1 MACHTIASKAVCPTS
16 MARDCAGASAPARAS
31 FMRGSSVIRPNRVTL
46 KVGGRN
52 SLKTCALLDG
62 NSATPPS
69 GGQNNGGGGV
79 GGPRFDDEAF
89 QIVGIPGV
97 EITPELRSQDGTVLA
112 EGLDVLKGT
121 LLDDGQ
127 VAQLETEDEELSL
140 ELAWD
145 PEKLIPDVV
154 PEEGIIERRMAE
166 RELEQKK
173 AKEEEERAERERL
186 RAELEEFRNSRTI
199 PSEPRL
205 LLQYL
210 LDTEINEL
218 EFEMTRVRPSLTP
231 EFFAH
236 VKEQVVDS
244 TPESERREQ
253 LEGMLQATQDFVTFM
268 DANVK
273 ALAAPA
279 DRLKKMLTSKNPRET
294 IAEMAGNGEIDQQL
308 MALLFANIDM
318 AAKSGNDRAAM
329 FMEKIHAYAMKFYE
343 MPTEQP
349 KVVLNKEA

>member
-1 MACHTIASKAVCPTS
+1 MTRT
-16 MARDCAGASAPARAS
+16 D
-31 FMRGSSVIRPNRVTL
+31 RVTL
-46 KVGGRN
+46 KAGRRTAF
-52 SLKTCALLDG
+52 KTSALLSG
-62 NSATPPS
+62 GPPS
-69 GGQNNGGGGV
+69 PPPGGAPGGNKDGI

-97 EITPELRSQDGTVLA
+97 EITPEHMGQDGTVLDGA
-112 EGLDVLKGT
+112 KVLQGT
-121 LLDDGQ
+121 VMDDGQ
-127 VAQLETEDEELSL
+127 VAQLEDEEEDLSL

-145 PEKLIPDVV
+145 PEKLIPDVA
-154 PEEGIIERRMAE
+154 PEDNEGLIERRLAA

-173 AKEEEERAERERL
+173 QKEEEERAERERL
-186 RAELEEFRNSRTI
+186 RAELEEFRASRTV

-231 EFFAH
+231 EFFTY
-236 VKEQVVDS
+236 VKQQVVDATEDS
-244 TPESERREQ
+244 DRKVQ
-253 LEGMLQATQDFVTFM
+253 LEGMLKATEDFVTFM

-329 FMEKIHAYAMKFYE
+329 FMEKIHAHAMKFYE
-343 MPTEQP
+343 QPAEQP
-349 KVVLNKEA
+349 KVVVNSSGEESS